1 MTKAI
6 PVRIKLESEW
16 DDERA
21 EQQFSGQLYRKGTA
35 IYVQYMEE
43 DEQAGL
49 TRTLVKLAEREIKII
64 RRGQVEAEQNFSVH
78 EERRG
83 HYRTELGTLPVV
95 TRTLHM
101 NVRMVNGSGEAE
113 WSYQLWIAEE
123 SAGTFNL
130 KLTIQEEQV

>member
-16 DDERA
+16 DEERA

-64 RRGQVEAEQNFSVH
+64 RRGQVEAEQTFSVH

-123 SAGTFNL
+123 AAGTFNL